1 MEIFFSSTEK
11 IITAVIRMKMKM
23 IHDLIN
29 ENDITHPSDMFVY
42 LGFYIICNKILYI
55 EYPSIH
61 MVTISDFIMMI
72 MKSTYSD

>member
-1 MEIFFSSTEK
+1 MEIFFPFHTEK
-11 IITAVIRMKMKM
+11 IIIAAIRMKMKM

-55 EYPSIH
+55 EYPSIWLQYL
-61 MVTISDFIMMI
+61 IS
-72 MKSTYSD
+72 